1 MKQLIKTPKKEQVI
15 VELYNKYRP
24 MTFSDVVGQ
33 DLTKRIL
40 SQAIIKDRI
49 ANGYLFE
56 GNRGLGKTTL
66 AKIFAKALNCTNLG
80 ENGEPCCECESCK
93 AIQNGR
99 SMDVIELDAASNR
112 GIETVRER
120 IINKVNFKPMGKRK
134 VYILDEVHQFS
145 IDAWNAMLKIL
156 ESPPPW
162 CTFIFCTTNSE
173 KIPATI
179 MSRLQHYHLDDMS
192 NDQIIS
198 RLKYIS
204 SQENIKYSM
213 DGLRA
218 IARLA
223 QGGMRD
229 AVSALDQLR
238 ALEEEITA
246 QLVQE
251 LFGVLSDTVCDKLFD
266 FLEQRQ
272 LDEAYAYVLELTSSQ
287 QVKDLSKLLDLLLK
301 RLKDLIVSTL
311 KKNSKVQIP
320 RWKLIRWSS
329 VMLRHEKT
337 IQFTNAKEL
346 AWLCMLH
353 ELVGGQTGEI
363 TNEELRPLVES
374 VVQEYLLEGKKV
386 QIEEQKE
393 SRTISQEQVLAERP
407 NKTKAAL
414 SRLLRSQRKG

>member
-1 MKQLIKTPKKEQVI
+1 MKQLIKTPKKEAEV

-24 MTFSDVVGQ
+24 MTFFDVVGQ
-33 DLTKRIL
+33 DIVKRIL
-40 SQAIIKDRI
+40 SQAVVRERV

-66 AKIFAKALNCTNLG
+66 AKIFAKALNCTDLR

-93 AIQNGR
+93 SIQNGR

-156 ESPPPW
+156 ETPPSW

-179 MSRLQHYHLDDMS
+179 MSRLQRYHLEDMTI
-192 NDQIIS
+192 DQIIG

-204 SQENIKYSM
+204 KQEDIKYSP

-218 IARLA
+218 IAKMA

-238 ALEEEITA
+238 ALDEEITS

-251 LFGVLSDTVCDKLFD
+251 LFGVLSESICDKLFE

-272 LDEAYAYVLELTSSQ
+272 LDEAYAYVLELTASQ
-287 QVKDLSKLLDLLLK
+287 QVKDLSKLLDLFLK
-301 RLKDLIVSTL
+301 RLKDLIVSSL
-311 KKNSKVQIP
+311 KKKTSVSIP
-320 RWKLIRWSS
+320 RWKLVRWSG
-329 VMLRHEKT
+329 VMLKHEKI
-337 IQFTNAKEL
+337 IQFTDAKEL

-353 ELVGGQTGEI
+353 ELVGGQSNEI

-374 VVQEYLLEGKKV
+374 VVQEYLLEGKKIKV
-386 QIEEQKE
+386 EEEKE
-393 SRTISQEQVLAERP
+393 SRTISQEQAFIERP
-407 NKTKAAL
+407 NKNKAAL
-414 SRLLRSQRKG
+414 SKMLRTQRKG

>member
-1 MKQLIKTPKKEQVI
+1 MKQLIKTPKKEIEV

-24 MTFSDVVGQ
+24 MTFFDVVGQ
-33 DLTKRIL
+33 DIVKRIL
-40 SQAIIKDRI
+40 SQAVVRERV

-66 AKIFAKALNCTNLG
+66 AKIFAKALNCADLR

-93 AIQNGR
+93 SIQNGR

-156 ESPPPW
+156 ETPPPW

-179 MSRLQHYHLDDMS
+179 MSRLQRYHLEDMTI
-192 NDQIIS
+192 DQIIG
-198 RLKYIS
+198 RLKYIAKQEDITYS
-204 SQENIKYSM
+204 S
-213 DGLRA
+213 DGLQA
-218 IARLA
+218 IAKMA

-238 ALEEEITA
+238 ALDEEITA

-251 LFGVLSDTVCDKLFD
+251 LFGVLSDSICDKLFE

-272 LDEAYAYVLELTSSQ
+272 LDEAYAYVLELTTSQ
-287 QVKDLSKLLDLLLK
+287 QVKDLSKLLDLFLK
-301 RLKDLIVSTL
+301 RLKDLIVSSL
-311 KKNSKVQIP
+311 KKKSSITIP
-320 RWKLIRWSS
+320 RWKLVRWSS
-329 VMLRHEKT
+329 VMLKHEKI
-337 IQFTNAKEL
+337 IQFTDAKEL

-353 ELVGGQTGEI
+353 ELVGGQSNEI

-374 VVQEYLLEGKKV
+374 VVQEYLLEGKKIK
-386 QIEEQKE
+386 IEEEKE
-393 SRTISQEQVLAERP
+393 SRTISQEQAFIERP
-407 NKTKAAL
+407 NKNKAAL
-414 SRLLRSQRKG
+414 SKMLRTQRK